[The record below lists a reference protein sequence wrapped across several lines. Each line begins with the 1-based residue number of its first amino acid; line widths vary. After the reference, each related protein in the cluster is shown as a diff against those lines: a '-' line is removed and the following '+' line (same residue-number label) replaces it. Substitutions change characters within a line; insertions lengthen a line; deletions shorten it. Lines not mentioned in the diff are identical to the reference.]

1 MRQLGRGDL
10 GDRLGARMFRAVGEE
25 FRQRLTVGRRQ
36 LFRRLGEEAAGG
48 FGGRVGLDRK
58 QLGVDGRSVE
68 PESPDAMIGER
79 LVPHDHDEFGAGGDR
94 CRRDCED
101 GLARDTVLGLVAG
114 DGPARLVAGGFLR
127 LALGHRSRGE
137 FGDRPAILVEVGLG
151 FDQRDIGRLA
161 IGRLEADLESA
172 EHEIPIEGAA
182 EAFVW
187 QGVVGQ
193 GLEAYRGQHG
203 TRRTRFDHVGLLGG
217 RPAGYQPGTVVEA
230 FEFGVL
236 LGRDFLVGQRF
247 PGHANLGKRGALF
260 G

>member
-36 LFRRLGEEAAGG
+36 LVGRLGKEAAGG

-114 DGPARLVAGGFLR
+114 DGPASLVVGSFLR
-127 LALGHRSRGE
+127 LSFGHRFRSKL
-137 FGDRPAILVEVGLG
+137 GDRPASLIEVGLG